1 MNTRKQTFEVEG
13 RVATLYQGER
23 EGGPLVILNNYS
35 GDGSSVFKAMRGID
49 TPDCSLLVVGEL
61 RWDHDMTPWYCPP
74 LSKGD
79 TPCTGGAGDYLGIL
93 LDEIIPQALG
103 RIAGRPA
110 YTAIA
115 GYSLAGLFA
124 LWSMYNCDAFARVAT
139 MSGSLWFPDFAE
151 YAMAREM
158 VRAPERLYLS
168 LGDVEARTRNQVLR
182 TVREHTETLVGQYRA
197 KGFDVAYELNPGNHF
212 KDPALRTAKG
222 IKAIL
227 A

>member
-1 MNTRKQTFEVEG
+1 MSTRRQTFEVEG

-110 YTAIA
+110 YTAIT

-124 LWSMYNCDAFARVAT
+124 LWSMYNCDAFARAAS

-158 VRAPERLYLS
+158 ARMPERLYLS
-168 LGDVEARTRNQVLR
+168 LGDAEAKTRNQVLR
-182 TVREHTETLVGQYRA
+182 TVRERTETLVGQYRA